1 MIKEYHSR
9 ITEIIRKYFDE
20 RFNLHAME
28 LTTNEVMDLLRTKN
42 EAQVIFDITNDF
54 LNNADLVKFAKFQP
68 MSSINE
74 EMMKQAF
81 SIVNKT
87 VPKVE
92 EPKEEVT
99 EDVQ

>member
-1 MIKEYHSR
+1 
-9 ITEIIRKYFDE
+9 
-20 RFNLHAME
+20 
-28 LTTNEVMDLLRTKN
+28 MDLLRAKN
-42 EAQVIFDITNDF
+42 EAHVIFDITNGF

-92 EPKEEVT
+92 ESKEEVSAN
-99 EDVQ
+99 VQ